1 LSYEKCPNYLFA
13 KIGRARLYLLNN
25 EPQKALDVLGGFT
38 LKQIYPNRS
47 VFHITEMIAFALV
60 LIQYFCQIENIKQAE
75 IYLGRL
81 EEILDQENPQLEAA
95 QDYIWEAKK
104 TQNIKI
110 GLAKLERLR
119 KKRK

>member
-81 EEILDQENPQLEAA
+81 EEA